1 MSSTQNV
8 PPARSGAQ
16 ATPSGW
22 IVFAAIM
29 LLTAGT
35 FDLVWGLAAV
45 FNDQVVTVGGRGVII
60 LDFTV
65 WGWIHIVTGLVML
78 LTCWGLFAMKGWARW
93 TAVFIATVSA
103 ILQVG
108 VLPAFPLWALLVIT
122 IDVIVIYQL
131 TARWAD

>member
-1 MSSTQNV
+1 M
-8 PPARSGAQ
+8 
-16 ATPSGW
+16 
-22 IVFAAIM
+22 
-29 LLTAGT
+29 
-35 FDLVWGLAAV
+35 
-45 FNDQVVTVGGRGVII
+45 II

-65 WGWIHIVTGLVML
+65 WGWIHIVTGLAML

-93 TAVFIATVSA
+93 TAVVVATVSA

>member
-1 MSSTQNV
+1 MSATHNAS
-8 PPARSGAQ
+8 PARSGAR

-45 FNDQVVTVGGRGVII
+45 FNDQVVTVGGQGVII
-60 LDFTV
+60 ADFTV
-65 WGWIHIVTGLVML
+65 WGWIHIITGAVML

-93 TAVFIATVSA
+93 TAVFIATLSA

-108 VLPAFPLWALLVIT
+108 VLPAFPLWALLIIT

-131 TARWAD
+131 TARWSD

>member
-1 MSSTQNV
+1 VSATQNV

-45 FNDQVVTVGGRGVII
+45 FNDQIVTVGGKGVII

-93 TAVFIATVSA
+93 TAVFIAVLSA

-108 VLPAFPLWALLVIT
+108 VLPAFPLWALLIIT

-131 TARWAD
+131 TARWVD

>member
-1 MSSTQNV
+1 MSASQDV

-65 WGWIHIVTGLVML
+65 WGWVHIVTGAIML

-93 TAVFIATVSA
+93 TAVFMATLSA

-108 VLPAFPLWALLVIT
+108 VLPAFPLWALLIIT